1 MDSLTPQAVLPCWS
15 WICFKILVLRRSGPE
30 GIWQQEQQLQQSV
43 PKAVPG
49 KLEWTFP
56 RWALAHGD
64 ISQSTLLIP
73 IKTNSQEKKLVPR
86 DPLFFTVHQILLSH
100 KGRSEL
106 VHELILIFIFWP
118 CQVVC
123 RILVSQPGI
132 ESWPSAIKAGNP
144 NPWATREFPMIF
156 RYVFALI
163 YLFLVVLGLCC
174 CTGFSLVVESKG
186 SFLVVMWGPVLA
198 VASLI
203 VEHRLWSARASVA
216 VAYGLSS
223 CGSQAL
229 GHRLN
234 SCDAWV

>member
-49 KLEWTFP
+49 RLEWTFP

-100 KGRSEL
+100 KGRSE
-106 VHELILIFIFWP
+106 
-118 CQVVC
+118 VVC

-144 NPWATREFPMIF
+144 NPWATREFPRIF